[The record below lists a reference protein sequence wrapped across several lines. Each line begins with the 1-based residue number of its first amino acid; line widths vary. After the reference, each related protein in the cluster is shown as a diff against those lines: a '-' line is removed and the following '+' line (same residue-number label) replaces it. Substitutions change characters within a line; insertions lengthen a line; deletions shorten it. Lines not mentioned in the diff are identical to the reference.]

1 MGRPAARQCF
11 PISFVPGQLQAQ
23 HISSYTQPAAHS
35 YLCSNKKNTHTLI
48 IKRKNHTHTMK
59 YFSIDELTHSRT
71 AARLGIDNTPSPE
84 AAAQLRLLVEHVLD
98 PLRQAWGRPI
108 AVTSGYRCPQ
118 LNKAVGGVPGSQH
131 LLGQAADIV
140 AGSPRDNARLYKLLQ
155 QLQLPVDQA
164 IDEHGHQWLH
174 VSHGPRNRRS
184 YFSTSK

>member
-1 MGRPAARQCF
+1 MGMAAAA
-11 PISFVPGQLQAQ
+11 QAQ
-23 HISSYTQPAAHS
+23 LPHFFFSPSDSPPHFILHPARS
-35 YLCSNKKNTHTLI
+35 PQLPLQS
-48 IKRKNHTHTMK
+48 RHTHSNHQNTQVMK
-59 YFSIDELTHSRT
+59 YFTLDELTRSRT
-71 AARLGIDNTPSPE
+71 ATRLGIDNTPTTE
-84 AAAQLRLLVEHVLD
+84 ATACLKLLVEHVLD

-155 QLQLPVDQA
+155 QLRLPVDQA

-174 VSHGPRNRRS
+174 VSYGPRNRRS
-184 YFSTSK
+184 YFSIDN

>member
-1 MGRPAARQCF
+1 
-11 PISFVPGQLQAQ
+11 
-23 HISSYTQPAAHS
+23 
-35 YLCSNKKNTHTLI
+35 
-48 IKRKNHTHTMK
+48 MK
-59 YFSIDELTHSRT
+59 YFTLDELTRSRT
-71 AARLGIDNTPSPE
+71 ATRLGIDNTPTTE
-84 AAAQLRLLVEHVLD
+84 AVACLKLLVEHVLD

-155 QLQLPVDQA
+155 QLRLPVDQA

-174 VSHGPRNRRS
+174 VSYGPRNRRS
-184 YFSTSK
+184 YFSIDN

>member
-1 MGRPAARQCF
+1 MGMAAAA
-11 PISFVPGQLQAQ
+11 QAQ
-23 HISSYTQPAAHS
+23 LPHFFFPKRQPATFHPTPGPQPSATFAVQ
-35 YLCSNKKNTHTLI
+35 THTQI
-48 IKRKNHTHTMK
+48 IKTHTMK
-59 YFSIDELTHSRT
+59 YFTLDELTRSRT
-71 AARLGIDNTPSPE
+71 ATRLGIDNTPTTE
-84 AAAQLRLLVEHVLD
+84 AAACLKLLVEHVLD

-155 QLQLPVDQA
+155 QLRLPVDQA

-174 VSHGPRNRRS
+174 VSYGPRNRRS
-184 YFSTSK
+184 YFSIDN